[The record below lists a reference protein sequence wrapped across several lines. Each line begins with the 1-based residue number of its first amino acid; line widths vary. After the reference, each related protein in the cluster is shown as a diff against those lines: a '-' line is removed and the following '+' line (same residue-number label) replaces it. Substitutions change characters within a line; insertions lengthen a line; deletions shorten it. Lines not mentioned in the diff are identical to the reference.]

1 MERIFY
7 HNNGGLKLVVL
18 KNCLLDEELKD
29 IMIINDKIVKI
40 GEIRVECLEHIFK
53 VLTIIDVEGKRVI
66 PGYIDNHVHIIGG
79 GGESGFSSR
88 VPEINFS
95 SVVSNGITTLVGVLG
110 TDSVTRSIENL
121 VAKTKALNEEGITAY
136 CLTGAYEY
144 PSPTITGK
152 IQNDIVF
159 VKEIIGTKIAISDH
173 RCYNPSKED
182 LIKLLSETR
191 IAGLISKKKT
201 TVNFHVGWG
210 KGNMDTIIDVLE
222 KTNIPRELVRP
233 THISNNE
240 RNFKQALRLAKAGSY
255 IDITAGKDIE
265 KTIKYILKVIK
276 NGYIDKLTMSSD
288 ANGSV
293 PNWRDG
299 KCVGITAHTMDGM
312 HKVIKKLIL
321 EYNVSLKDAIK
332 ILTINPANALGLD
345 NKGII
350 EENKDADIIIL
361 DDEYNIDTVIALGK
375 IVFQNK
381 EIKVKGRYER

>member
-1 MERIFY
+1 MEKIFY
-7 HNNGGLKLVVL
+7 HNNGGTKLIVL

-40 GEIRVECLEHIFK
+40 GDIRVECLEHIFK
-53 VLTIIDVEGKRVI
+53 ELIVINVEGKRII

-95 SVVSNGITTLVGVLG
+95 SIISNGVTTLVGVLG

-173 RCYNPSKED
+173 RCYNPSEED
-182 LIKLLSETR
+182 LIKILSETR
-191 IAGLISKKKT
+191 IAGLISQKKT
-201 TVNFHVGWG
+201 SVNFHVGWG
-210 KGNMDTIIDVLE
+210 KGNMNTIIDILE
-222 KTNIPRELVRP
+222 KTNIPKELVRP

-240 RNFKQALRLAKAGSY
+240 MNFKQALRLAKAGSY

-265 KTIKYILKVIK
+265 KTVKYILKVIK
-276 NGYIDKLTMSSD
+276 NGCIDKLTMSSD

-293 PNWRDG
+293 PNWNEG
-299 KCVGITAHTMDGM
+299 KCIGITAHTMDGM
-312 HKVIKKLIL
+312 HKIIKKLVL
-321 EYNVSLKDAIK
+321 ENNVLLKDAIK

-350 EENKDADIIIL
+350 GENKDADLIIL
-361 DDEYNIDTVIALGK
+361 DDKYNIDTVIALGK
-375 IVFQNK
+375 IVVQNK
-381 EIKVKGRYER
+381 EIKVKGRYEE

>member
-1 MERIFY
+1 MERIFC
-7 HNNGGLKLVVL
+7 HNNGGIKLLVL
-18 KNCLLDEELKD
+18 KNCLLDEEVKD
-29 IMIINDKIVKI
+29 ILIINNRIVKI
-40 GEIRVECLEHIFK
+40 GEVRIECLEHIFK
-53 VLTIIDVEGKRVI
+53 DVTVINVEKKRII

-79 GGESGFSSR
+79 GGECGFSSR

-95 SVVSNGITTLVGVLG
+95 SIVSNGVTTVVGVLG

-121 VAKTKALNEEGITAY
+121 LAKTKALNEEGITAY

-159 VKEIIGTKIAISDH
+159 IKEIIGTKIAISDH
-173 RCYNPSKED
+173 RCYNPSEED
-182 LIKLLSETR
+182 LIKILSETR
-191 IAGLISKKKT
+191 IAGLISQKKT

-210 KGNMDTIIDVLE
+210 KGNMDAIINILE
-222 KTNIPRELVRP
+222 KTNIPKELVRP

-240 RNFKQALRLAKAGSY
+240 RNFKQALRLAKAGNY

-276 NGYIDKLTMSSD
+276 YGYIDKLTMSSD

-293 PNWRDG
+293 PDWRDG
-299 KCVGITAHTMDGM
+299 KCVGIAAHTMEGM
-312 HKVIKKLIL
+312 HKVIKKLVL
-321 EYNVSLKDAIK
+321 EYNVPLKEAIK

-361 DDEYNIDTVIALGK
+361 DNEYDIDTVIALGK